1 MARLI
6 RPATWLGG
14 CLAALAF
21 TGALAAEG
29 PSGYRSAEFGMTYET
44 VMAELEGDEAVV
56 NLTADE
62 NAEGD
67 RLIDGQLQAEE
78 APATDLRYVFPSGS
92 DGLALVLTFHP
103 DVAQRAAI
111 VEQLEAR
118 YGEPWEQEMADWWFD
133 QLKEGMPEPP
143 QSLTV
148 WGGSGEGKT
157 QRGRFVRLWTFD
169 DYLSVEYLD
178 TQRFE

>member
-6 RPATWLGG
+6 RPVAWLGG

-21 TGALAAEG
+21 TTALAAQG
-29 PSGYRSAEFGMTYET
+29 PSGYRSAEFGMSHEE
-44 VMAELEGDEAVV
+44 VMTALDSDDAVV
-56 NLTADE
+56 NLSVAETD
-62 NAEGD
+62 EGD
-67 RLIDGQLQAEE
+67 RIIDGQLQAED
-78 APATDLRYVFPSGS
+78 APVTDLRYVFPAGS

-103 DVAQRAAI
+103 EVTQRAAI
-111 VEQLEAR
+111 VERLEAR
-118 YGEPWEQEMADWWFD
+118 HGDPWEQEMADWWFD
-133 QLKEGMPEPP
+133 QLKESMPEPP

-148 WGGSGEGKT
+148 WGGSGDEAT